1 RFYDPEVGA
10 LRRYLPSV
18 SEEKDYNAVD
28 SWYLY
33 HPMMHLARLSKL
45 GDDGA
50 RTLLLKIAGYG
61 VRAARHFDYAWPV
74 FYDIRDLSV
83 IRQREDDD
91 RPGETD
97 TGGLYA

>member
-1 RFYDPEVGA
+1 AYARARGQREPLAAALRPGIERFYDPEVGA

-61 VRAARHFDYAWPV
+61 VAPRV
-74 FYDIRDLSV
+74 TSTM
-83 IRQREDDD
+83 
-91 RPGETD
+91 PGRYST
-97 TGGLYA
+97 TSAI